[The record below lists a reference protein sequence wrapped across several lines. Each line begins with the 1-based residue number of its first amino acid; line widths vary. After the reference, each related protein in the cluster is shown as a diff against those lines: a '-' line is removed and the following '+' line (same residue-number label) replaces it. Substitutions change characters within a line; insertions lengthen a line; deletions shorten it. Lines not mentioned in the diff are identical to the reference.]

1 MKRHLEGKRSSS
13 NFIKECIWQCARHK
27 MMRLRENFGVSLR
40 EERGHIYQEILGTN
54 PEEEFMFECRVIF
67 FFLEI
72 LLYRS
77 IHFVQQGEEGM
88 KTEAT
93 LEQFFEAV

>member
-1 MKRHLEGKRSSS
+1 VKRHLEGKRSSS

-27 MMRLRENFGVSLR
+27 MMRLRENFGVSLK

-54 PEEEFMFECRVIF
+54 PEEEFMFECCVIL